1 MSAAQ
6 QTSSPRSTTVSIVV
20 GFAFTDADGPAF
32 ERAAKIATW
41 GAGGELHLVH
51 VFDANA
57 PRTEASSRALSGRL
71 RTYVEEKAASM
82 GGLAGLH
89 VGIHLRYGN
98 TVREILQLASDVGA
112 TMIVVGSQSGPQLK
126 HWIMGSTAD
135 KLLAQGSIPVLVA
148 SPYAPDAPADEGV
161 PAIEPP
167 CPDCTRTR
175 LESRGNDW
183 WCERHATH
191 AKSGHTYSYQR
202 EWPFTG
208 HDSSVSPTGI
218 DF

>member
-1 MSAAQ
+1 MSVAQ
-6 QTSSPRSTTVSIVV
+6 QPSSPRSATVSVVV

-41 GAGGELHLVH
+41 APGGELHLIH

-57 PRTEASSRALSGRL
+57 PRSEAGSLELAGRL
-71 RTYVEEKAASM
+71 RTYVEEKSASM
-82 GGLAGLH
+82 GGLGGLH

-98 TVREILQLASDVGA
+98 AVHEILQLASDVGA
-112 TMIVVGSQSGPQLK
+112 TLIVVGSESGPRLRQ
-126 HWIMGSTAD
+126 WIMGSTAD
-135 KLLAQGSIPVLVA
+135 KLLAQGALPVLVA
-148 SPYAPDAPADEGV
+148 SPRTAEAAPAE
-161 PAIEPP
+161 PAIAPP

-175 LESRGNDW
+175 LESRGNSW
-183 WCERHATH
+183 WCERHASH

-202 EWPFTG
+202 EWPFSG
-208 HDSSVSPTGI
+208 HDSAVSPTGI

>member
-6 QTSSPRSTTVSIVV
+6 QPSSPRSPTVSVVV

-41 GAGGELHLVH
+41 GVGGELHLVH

-57 PRTEASSRALSGRL
+57 PRSEERALELAGRL

-89 VGIHLRYGN
+89 VGVHLRYGD
-98 TVREILQLASDVGA
+98 TVREILQLATDVGA
-112 TMIVVGSQSGPQLK
+112 TMIVVGSQSGPHLK
-126 HWIMGSTAD
+126 QWIMGSTAD
-135 KLLAQGSIPVLVA
+135 KLLAHGSIPVLVA
-148 SPYAPDAPADEGV
+148 SPRAASAPVEEV

-167 CPDCTRTR
+167 CPDCTRVR

-183 WCERHATH
+183 WCERHAKH

-202 EWPFTG
+202 EWPFSG
-208 HDSSVSPTGI
+208 HDSAVSPTGI